1 MVTGAPRKSPVTH
14 LAPAL
19 QGISKT
25 MTTYQLI
32 THNSAFIKLLT
43 TIETNDHQSAV
54 EQLRDWAGANGYRLA
69 TEPGDVEATC
79 TFMQNTGWFALDD
92 FQDETD
98 QCI

>member
-1 MVTGAPRKSPVTH
+1 MVTGAPRKSPVIH

-32 THNSAFIKLLT
+32 THNTAAIELLT
-43 TIETNDHQSAV
+43 TIESDDHQSAV

-69 TEPGDVEATC
+69 TSPDDTEATC
-79 TFMQNTGWFALDD
+79 TFMQNTGWFALDGLE
-92 FQDETD
+92 Q
-98 QCI
+98 I